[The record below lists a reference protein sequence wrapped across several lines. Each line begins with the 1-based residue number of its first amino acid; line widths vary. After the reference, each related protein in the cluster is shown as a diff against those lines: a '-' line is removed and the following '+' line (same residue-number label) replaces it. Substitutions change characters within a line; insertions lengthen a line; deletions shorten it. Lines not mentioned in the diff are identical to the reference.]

1 MIGKYR
7 GTILHYGQPK
17 PWVDK
22 IKCSKFLGN
31 GHKAGECDSGW
42 RCRISG
48 VPSSADKGIS
58 FTRTFVVSFVFLYK
72 YLGFLLYKVTD
83 LFLST
88 KLDESNASRYS
99 GLFRYISSLY
109 WNRMFQEI
117 PKLNLE

>member
-42 RCRISG
+42 RCRMCG
-48 VPSSADKGIS
+48 VLGHKQLECRKEAFSDHGDDSRSESD
-58 FTRTFVVSFVFLYK
+58 TMENERTEYHI
-72 YLGFLLYKVTD
+72 D
-83 LFLST
+83 
-88 KLDESNASRYS
+88 DEDDVIDN
-99 GLFRYISSLY
+99 
-109 WNRMFQEI
+109 
-117 PKLNLE
+117 